1 MSKGLNEFVYS
12 QLDELEALFK
22 KKHEQYSSG
31 ADELANFRRGA
42 LLNGRTDDAEGMFE
56 ELKAYMAKHIAFV
69 YTHDIHGDTI
79 AESLKDIAVY
89 SLIALYMRELT
100 TIKSTK
106 LDSSSVH
113 VAEVHDG
120 TQCADRK
127 TWDLLRDIYTPS
139 DAEQKL
145 HHQISETLFRL
156 AGELAEEERRRNE

>member
-1 MSKGLNEFVYS
+1 MCSKHMSEFVCQ

-69 YTHDIHGDTI
+69 YTHDIHGDKI

-89 SLIALYMRELT
+89 SLIGLYMAEILRSKEIMQAHGDGVAALCRYQR
-100 TIKSTK
+100 
-106 LDSSSVH
+106 DSM
-113 VAEVHDG
+113 EE
-120 TQCADRK
+120 Q
-127 TWDLLRDIYTPS
+127 LLKAT
-139 DAEQKL
+139 AT
-145 HHQISETLFRL
+145 SEPK
-156 AGELAEEERRRNE
+156 EMEDQHE

>member
-1 MSKGLNEFVYS
+1 MGSKMSEFVCQ

-69 YTHDIHGDTI
+69 YTHDIHGDKI

-89 SLIALYMRELT
+89 SLIGLYM
-100 TIKSTK
+100 
-106 LDSSSVH
+106 
-113 VAEVHDG
+113 AEPVKVEDEMLQAHRD
-120 TQCADRK
+120 CINLLCRCHADK
-127 TWDLLRDIYTPS
+127 
-139 DAEQKL
+139 
-145 HHQISETLFRL
+145 
-156 AGELAEEERRRNE
+156 EEAK